1 MKSITTL
8 AVAAL
13 ATLGLATQASAVSF
27 SPKSTAFTAKGPA
40 TLTKGATQFPCKAFI
55 SGRTDSTGVG
65 HVFQASFT
73 GSADCRTITAA
84 GLPWRMKAHTLSRAN
99 ILGVTLSTSQGACG
113 PGRVKPK
120 ITHGDF
126 RFKADP
132 LTPDCIIDGSLSTS
146 PRISIVP

>member
-13 ATLGLATQASAVSF
+13 ATLGLATRASAVSF
-27 SPKSTAFTAKGPA
+27 SPASAAFTARGPM
-40 TLTKGATQFPCKAFI
+40 TLTKGGVPFPCKGLV
-55 SGRTDSTGVG
+55 SGRTDATGVG
-65 HVFQASFT
+65 HITAVSFS
-73 GSADCRTITAA
+73 GGEGCRAITAA

-99 ILGVTLSTSQGACG
+99 ILGVTLSTSRGACG

-120 ITHGDF
+120 ITHGEF

-132 LTPDCIIDGSLSTS
+132 LSPDCVIEGSLSTS
-146 PRISIVP
+146 PKISIVP